1 MRAATS
7 AEAAAAAL
15 MRGSRIDASRRPAA
29 RQSIAGR
36 LSDFQSI
43 EGSEKVRTMLG
54 QLVYVELIGWP

>member
-1 MRAATS
+1 
-7 AEAAAAAL
+7 